1 MRQSEHCRSDNDEAM
16 GTGAKDIAA
25 ILEAE
30 IRDGRLLPGARLPT
44 HRDLAFRHGVALNTA
59 SSAMRLLIARGL
71 VAGEVGR
78 GSFVRAPGHVDAAS
92 FRIEEGSFGVVDLTR
107 NVMPLPGLAERFE
120 KAARLVLRRE
130 RTAMADY
137 QPHAGRAADRAAGA
151 AWLAR
156 RGLPEDPSRVV
167 ICAGAQHA
175 VTLALMAT
183 TRPGDTIA
191 VEALSW
197 PGIKASAAALGLEV
211 LPVPMD
217 GDGLRPR
224 SLLRLAARHRIAALY
239 CMPSL
244 QNPTGVTMP
253 VRRREAVAVIARR
266 LGFHLIEDDAYGF
279 LTEDEPPKPPLAALA
294 PERSW
299 YLRSTS
305 KSFTPGL
312 RAAWMLVPPGREEQA
327 ANLVRATVWT
337 APPLGTAIASL
348 WVRDGTAALLEA
360 EKRREARA
368 RQVLAKRLLP
378 IRAWPSSHPASMH
391 LWLDLPRRT
400 AARDLVQHLTA
411 LDVRITP
418 GAAFGIGSAPNS
430 VRLALGAPIDRG
442 DLERA
447 LHILAGAL

>member
-1 MRQSEHCRSDNDEAM
+1 MNHRAQ
-16 GTGAKDIAA
+16 DIAA
-25 ILEAE
+25 HLEAE
-30 IRDGRLLPGARLPT
+30 IREGRLLPGARLPT

-59 SSAMRLLIARGL
+59 SRAMRLLEARGL
-71 VAGEVGR
+71 AVGEVGR
-78 GSFVRAPGHVDAAS
+78 GSFVRAAGHVDGAS
-92 FRIEEGSFGVVDLTR
+92 FRIEEGPSGVIDLAR
-107 NVMPLPGLAERFE
+107 NVMPLPGLADRFE

-130 RTAMADY
+130 RAAMADY

-156 RGLPEDPSRVV
+156 RGLPEAPSRVV

-175 VTLALMAT
+175 VTIALMAT

-197 PGIKASAAALGLEV
+197 PGIKASAAALGLNV

-217 GDGLRPR
+217 GEGLRPR
-224 SLLRLAARHRIAALY
+224 ALLRLALRHRIAALY

-253 VRRREAVAVIARR
+253 ARRREAVGAIARR
-266 LGFHLIEDDAYGF
+266 LDFHLIEDDAYGF
-279 LTEDEPPKPPLAALA
+279 LTEDDPPVAPLATLA
-294 PERSW
+294 PERGW

-327 ANLVRATVWT
+327 ANLVRATIWT
-337 APPLGTAIASL
+337 APPLGAAIASL
-348 WVRDGTAALLEA
+348 WVGDGTAALLEA

-368 RQVLAKRLLP
+368 RQALAARLLP
-378 IRAWPSSHPASMH
+378 LRASPSAHPASMH
-391 LWLDLPRRT
+391 LWLDLPRKIL
-400 AARDLVQHLTA
+400 AQDLVRRAAA
-411 LDVRITP
+411 LGVRITP

-430 VRLALGAPIDRG
+430 IRLALGTPPDRG
-442 DLERA
+442 DLEQA
-447 LHILAGAL
+447 LCRLHSLL

>member
-1 MRQSEHCRSDNDEAM
+1 MSI
-16 GTGAKDIAA
+16 GAKDIAA
-25 ILEAE
+25 ILEAA
-30 IRDGRLLPGARLPT
+30 IREGRLLPGARLPT

-59 SSAMRLLIARGL
+59 SRAMRLLEARGL
-71 VAGEVGR
+71 VVGEVGR
-78 GSFVRAPGHVDAAS
+78 GSFVRAPGHRDAAS
-92 FRIEEGSFGVVDLTR
+92 FRIEEGTPDAIDLTR
-107 NVMPLPGLAERFE
+107 NVMPLPGLADRFE
-120 KAARLVLRRE
+120 RAARLVLRRE
-130 RTAMADY
+130 RTALADY
-137 QPHAGRAADRAAGA
+137 QPHAGRAADRTAGA
-151 AWLAR
+151 AWLSR

-224 SLLRLAARHRIAALY
+224 ALLRLALRHRIVALY

-253 VRRREAVAVIARR
+253 ARRREAVAAIARR
-266 LGFHLIEDDAYGF
+266 LDFQLIEDDAYGF
-279 LTEDEPPKPPLAALA
+279 LTEDDPPTPPLAALA

-299 YLRSTS
+299 HLRSTS

-312 RAAWMLVPPGREEQA
+312 RAAWMLVPPGQEEGA

-337 APPLGTAIASL
+337 APPLGAAIASL
-348 WVRDGTAALLEA
+348 WVGDGTAALLEA

-368 RQVLAKRLLP
+368 RQALARCLLP
-378 IRAWPSSHPASMH
+378 IPTSLSSHPASMH
-391 LWLDLPRRT
+391 LWLNLPRGK
-400 AARDLVQHLTA
+400 AARELVQRLAT
-411 LDVRITP
+411 LGVRITA
-418 GAAFGIGSAPNS
+418 GVAFGIGSAPNS
-430 VRLALGAPIDRG
+430 VRLALGAPVDRG

-447 LHILAGAL
+447 LRIVAGAL

>member
-1 MRQSEHCRSDNDEAM
+1 MSNSARE
-16 GTGAKDIAA
+16 IAT

-30 IRDGRLLPGARLPT
+30 IRDGRLLPGARLPA

-59 SSAMRLLIARGL
+59 SRAMRLLVARGL
-71 VAGEVGR
+71 VVGEVGR

-92 FRIEEGSFGVVDLTR
+92 FRIEEGASNVVDLTR
-107 NVMPLPGLAERFE
+107 NVMPLPGLADQFE

-130 RTAMADY
+130 RMVVADY

-151 AWLAR
+151 AWLSR

-197 PGIKASAAALGLEV
+197 PGIEASAAVLGLKV
-211 LPVPMD
+211 LPVPID
-217 GDGLRPR
+217 RNGLRPR
-224 SLLRLAARHRIAALY
+224 ALLRMAMRHRIAALY

-244 QNPTGVTMP
+244 QNPTAVTMP
-253 VRRREAVAVIARR
+253 AGRREAVAAIARR
-266 LGFHLIEDDAYGF
+266 LDFHLIEDDAYGF
-279 LTEDEPPKPPLAALA
+279 LTEDDPLIPPLAAFA

-299 YLRSTS
+299 HLRSTS

-327 ANLVRATVWT
+327 SNLVRATVWT
-337 APPLGTAIASL
+337 APPLGAAIASL
-348 WVRDGTAALLEA
+348 WVGDGTAALLET
-360 EKRREARA
+360 EKRHEART
-368 RQVLAKRLLP
+368 RQAMAKCLLP
-378 IRAWPSSHPASMH
+378 LQAWPSSHPASMH
-391 LWLDLPRRT
+391 LWLNLPRRT
-400 AARDLVQHLTA
+400 AAQNLVQRLTV
-411 LDVRITP
+411 LGVRITP

-430 VRLALGAPIDRG
+430 VRLALGAPMSRG

-447 LHILAGAL
+447 LRIVASAL

>member
-1 MRQSEHCRSDNDEAM
+1 M
-16 GTGAKDIAA
+16 GAKDIAA
-25 ILEAE
+25 ILEVE
-30 IRDGRLLPGARLPT
+30 IRQGRLLPGARLPT

-59 SSAMRLLIARGL
+59 SSAMRLLEARGL
-71 VAGEVGR
+71 VVGEVGR

-92 FRIEEGSFGVVDLTR
+92 FRIEEGVSGLIDLSR
-107 NVMPLPGLAERFE
+107 NVMSLPGLADRFE
-120 KAARLVLRRE
+120 RAARFVLRRE
-130 RTAMADY
+130 RTALADY
-137 QPHAGRAADRAAGA
+137 QPHAGRAVDRAAGA

-156 RGLPEDPSRVV
+156 RGLPEDASRVV

-175 VTLALMAT
+175 VTVALMAA

-197 PGIKASAAALGLEV
+197 PGITASAAALGLEV

-224 SLLRLAARHRIAALY
+224 ALLRLALRHRITALY

-244 QNPTGVTMP
+244 QNPTAVTMP
-253 VRRREAVAVIARR
+253 LRRREAVAAIARR
-266 LGFHLIEDDAYGF
+266 LDFGIIEDDAYGF
-279 LTEDEPPKPPLAALA
+279 LTEDDPQVPPLTALA

-299 YLRSTS
+299 HVRSTS

-312 RAAWMLVPPGREEQA
+312 RAAWMLVPPGREQQA

-337 APPLGTAIASL
+337 APPLGIAIASL
-348 WVRDGTAALLEA
+348 WIGDGTASLLEA

-368 RQVLAKRLLP
+368 RQALAERLLP
-378 IRAWPSSHPASMH
+378 IRASHSSHPASMH

-400 AARDLVQHLTA
+400 VAQDLVHRLAT
-411 LDVRITP
+411 LGVRVTP
-418 GAAFGIGSAPNS
+418 GAAFGISSAPNS
-430 VRLALGAPIDRG
+430 VRLALGAPVDRN

-447 LHILAGAL
+447 LRVVASAL

>member
-1 MRQSEHCRSDNDEAM
+1 M
-16 GTGAKDIAA
+16 GMGAKEIAA

-30 IRDGRLLPGARLPT
+30 ILEGRRLPGARLPT

-59 SSAMRLLIARGL
+59 SGAMRLLEARGL
-71 VAGEVGR
+71 VVGEVGR
-78 GSFVRAPGHVDAAS
+78 GSFVRTPGHIDAAS
-92 FRIEEGSFGVVDLTR
+92 FRIEETGPGLIDLSR
-107 NVMPLPGLAERFE
+107 NVMSLPGLADRFE
-120 KAARLVLRRE
+120 RAAQLVLRRE
-130 RTAMADY
+130 RVAIADY

-151 AWLAR
+151 AWLSR
-156 RGLPEDPSRVV
+156 RGLPDDPSRVV

-175 VTLALMAT
+175 VMVALMAT

-217 GDGLRPR
+217 GEGLRPR
-224 SLLRLAARHRIAALY
+224 ALLQLAARRRIAALY

-253 VRRREAVAVIARR
+253 ARRRDAVAAIARR
-266 LGFHLIEDDAYGF
+266 LDFRIIEDDAYGF
-279 LTEDEPPKPPLAALA
+279 LTEDDAPIPPLAVLA

-299 YLRSTS
+299 HLRSTS

-337 APPLGTAIASL
+337 APPLGAAIASL
-348 WVRDGTAALLEA
+348 WVGNGTAALLEA

-368 RQVLAKRLLP
+368 RQALARSLLP
-378 IRAWPSSHPASMH
+378 IPASPHAHPASMH
-391 LWLDLPRRT
+391 LWLDLPRRGT
-400 AARDLVQHLTA
+400 AQELAQRLTT
-411 LDVRITP
+411 LGVKISP
-418 GAAFGIGSAPNS
+418 GAVFGIGSAPNS
-430 VRLALGAPIDRG
+430 VRLALGAPMDRE

-447 LHILAGAL
+447 LRIVARALRPRTSIVRP